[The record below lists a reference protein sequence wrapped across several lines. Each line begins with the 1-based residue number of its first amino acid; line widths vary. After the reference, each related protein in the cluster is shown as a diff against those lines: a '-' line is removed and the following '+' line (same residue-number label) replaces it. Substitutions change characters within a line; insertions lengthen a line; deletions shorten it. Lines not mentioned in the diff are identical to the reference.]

1 MPSPSVPVVL
11 FTVAGV
17 FTAVAA
23 LAWYSAGTGPLL
35 PVSLLAGAV
44 LLVVAGIVNMSRS
57 GRS

>member
-1 MPSPSVPVVL
+1 MPSPVVPVVL
-11 FTVAGV
+11 FAVAGV

-35 PVSLLAGAV
+35 PVFALVVAV